1 MTNHDF
7 AGISP
12 PAGVTRKT
20 FLRGMMLAAAGLA
33 VGPMGLIA
41 DAHAQGKPEKGG
53 VFNFNLTADPP
64 NFDPLS
70 NTSGT
75 VLSVIAPCYS
85 GLVRFDPLDP
95 NAIAADAAKSW
106 KVSEDGKAYTFTLF
120 DKIVFH
126 DGGALTSADVL
137 FSLERVRNP
146 PKGVVSNRQ
155 TMLDVVASI
164 EAPDAK
170 TVVITLKRPSPA
182 FINTLA
188 SGWMVI
194 LSKKFVEGGGDPA
207 KKVMGSGPFRF
218 VEYVQGVSVELERN
232 PKYFIADRPYLDG
245 IKAYIIPDQGS
256 TWNYLQSGQL
266 QMWQSIQGS
275 EAGQFKSNAD
285 IEIIESPSTSMLGV
299 TFNTTVAPFNNPLL
313 RKAAVLAI
321 DRDAALN
328 ILQRGQ
334 GLFAGPIMP
343 GPWSL
348 DKAALESV
356 PGYGTDAVANL
367 AEAKKIIADNG
378 FGKLTIRLLVRRI
391 SLFEPVGVF
400 LKDQWGKVGL
410 NVNLD
415 VQENATFFDK
425 QNGRQFDALV
435 FGASVNTADPDDV
448 APWYQSGSSQ
458 NYAGLQNARLDAL
471 ADQISS
477 ELDSAKR
484 KALANQWEKEIAGE
498 YRTFVLYWRKRFM
511 GLRRNVHNMVLHP
524 NLDNNLKLQDLWLS
538 S

>member
-1 MTNHDF
+1 MTDHDF
-7 AGISP
+7 AGVSVPYGI
-12 PAGVTRKT
+12 TRKA
-20 FLRGMMLAAAGLA
+20 FLRGMMLAAAGFA
-33 VGPMGLIA
+33 VGRLGFVT

-53 VFNFNLTADPP
+53 IFNFNLTADPP

-75 VLSVIAPCYS
+75 VLSIIAPCYS

-95 NAIAADAAKSW
+95 NAIASDAAKSW
-106 KVSEDGKAYTFTLF
+106 KVSDDGKTYTFSLF
-120 DKIVFH
+120 DNILFH
-126 DGGALTSADVL
+126 DGGALTSADVV
-137 FSLERVRNP
+137 FSLDRVRNP
-146 PKGVVSNRQ
+146 PKGVVSNRK

-164 EAPDAK
+164 DAPDVR

-194 LSKKFVEGGGDPA
+194 LSKKFVEAGGEPG

-218 VEYVQGVSVELERN
+218 LEYVQGVSVELERN
-232 PKYFIADRPYLDG
+232 PKYFVADRPYLDS

-275 EAGQFKSNAD
+275 EAGQFKSNDD
-285 IEIIESPSTSMLGV
+285 IEIVESPSTSMLGV
-299 TFNTTVAPFNNPLL
+299 TFNATAAPFNNPLL

-321 DRDAALN
+321 DRMAALN

-334 GLFAGPIMP
+334 GVFAGPIMP

-348 DKAALESV
+348 DKAALEAV
-356 PGYGTDAVANL
+356 PGYGMDAAANL

-410 NVNLD
+410 DVNLD
-415 VQENATFFDK
+415 VQENATFFEK
-425 QNGRQFDALV
+425 QSGRQFDAVV

-458 NYAGLQNARLDAL
+458 NYAGLQNAKLDAL
-471 ADQISS
+471 ADRISS
-477 ELDSAKR
+477 ELDPAKR
-484 KALANQWEKEIAGE
+484 KELANQWEKEIAGE
-498 YRTFVLYWRKRFM
+498 YRIFVLYWRKRFM